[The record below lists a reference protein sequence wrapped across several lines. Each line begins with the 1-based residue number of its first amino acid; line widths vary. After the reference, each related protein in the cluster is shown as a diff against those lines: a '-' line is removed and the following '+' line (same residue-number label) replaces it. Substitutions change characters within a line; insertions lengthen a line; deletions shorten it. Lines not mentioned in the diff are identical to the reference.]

1 MNASL
6 RKFLAI
12 SSATGWGSGYFPL
25 APGTAGALVGLVFV
39 VWLNASW
46 FVLSLFS
53 LALFALG
60 VWSGGAASQIWK
72 KADPSRVVIDEI
84 VGMMVTMIG
93 IPVTGYFVLLGFLL
107 FRLFDVWKPVPANYF
122 EVRLPGGWGIMA
134 DDVMAGIYANI
145 ILHLVVKAQI

>member
-1 MNASL
+1 MKESY
-6 RKFLAI
+6 RKILAV
-12 SSATGWGSGYFPL
+12 SAATGLGSGYFPL

-46 FVLSLFS
+46 FVLTLFS
-53 LALFALG
+53 VLLFFLG
-60 VWSGGAASQIWK
+60 VWSSGAVSQIWK
-72 KADPSRVVIDEI
+72 KTDPSRVVIDEI

-122 EVRLPGGWGIMA
+122 EVRLPRGWGIMA
-134 DDVMAGIYANI
+134 DDLMAGIYANI
-145 ILHLVVKAQI
+145 LLHLVVRSQI